1 MRKALTL
8 NIIINNR
15 TYCARGTKTEPGCPA
30 LATNLASCGFWN
42 EDLVVTQIATYTRTC
57 RSLRC
62 IEFETAIERKVKT

>member
-8 NIIINNR
+8 NVIINNR
-15 TYCARGTKTEPGCPA
+15 TYCARGSKAEPGCPH
-30 LATNLASCGFWN
+30 LATSLEFCAFLN
-42 EDLVVTQIATYTRTC
+42 ERLVVTEIATYTRTC